1 MIFVQ
6 VLAIAYAVI
15 GALMLYL
22 LIATRRSVGFKI
34 FMVVLVS
41 GLYVGTY
48 LGLKQYQGWPVSE
61 DLPQRFRLH
70 SAMIVEPDKAQQS
83 LGSIYLWIQ
92 PSSPAGTLLDEP
104 RAYHLPYGR
113 DVAEKVEAALRHIDE
128 GQVVEGQL
136 SRSQLD
142 AQAQQNEA
150 RNNVEVNLDTANAAS
165 QTQEAGLQF
174 TALPRHTLPPKGR

>member
-6 VLAIAYAVI
+6 VMAIAYAVI
-15 GALMLYL
+15 GALLLYL
-22 LIATRRSVGFKI
+22 LAATRRSVGFKI
-34 FMVVLVS
+34 FIVVLVS

-70 SAMIVEPDKAQQS
+70 WAMIIEPDKAQQS

-92 PSSPAGTLLDEP
+92 PSMPGGKLIDEP

-113 DVAEKVEAALRHIDE
+113 EVAEKVQSALRHIDQ
-128 GQVVEGQL
+128 GKVVEGQL

-142 AQAQQNEA
+142 AQAQQNAA
-150 RNNVEVNLDTANAAS
+150 RNNVEVKLDTANAAT

-174 TALPRHTLPPKGR
+174 TALPRHTLPPKGE